1 MMNCD
6 DLKLTNL
13 AQYKPEQH
21 HSMAMTHFLSRPRA
35 WLASVTAVFVA
46 VLSFTLVAQDA
57 EAARLGGGRSFGRQS
72 QGVTRQQAA
81 PPQQPAKNAAANPA
95 QQQPPAPAGNR
106 WLGALGGLAAGLGIA
121 ALLSHFGLMGPF
133 ASALGSV
140 LVIALLVFAGFL
152 LWRLFRARSSP
163 ALAGPSRNAM
173 FNERATPVLQG
184 SSASTN
190 VYGAPL
196 RQTPDPVS
204 SWNVP
209 ANFDTAAFL
218 RSSKVYF
225 TRLQAAWDARDFDD
239 IRRFTT
245 PEAFAEIKMQG
256 NEAAGKTDRTE
267 IEQLDASLLGIETTP
282 TEYVASVRFTGALRE
297 DGGEPAEFEEV
308 WNLAKPTDGRTGW
321 MLAGIQ
327 QVH

>member
-1 MMNCD
+1 
-6 DLKLTNL
+6 
-13 AQYKPEQH
+13 
-21 HSMAMTHFLSRPRA
+21 MAMTNFLFSARN
-35 WLASVTAVFVA
+35 WLAAATAIFVA
-46 VLSFTLVAQDA
+46 LLSFALFAQDA

-81 PPQQPAKNAAANPA
+81 PPQQPAKGAATNPA
-95 QQQPPAPAGNR
+95 QQQAPAPAGNR
-106 WLGALGGLAAGLGIA
+106 WLGALGGIAAGLGIA

-133 ASALGSV
+133 ASALGSI
-140 LVIALLVFAGFL
+140 LVIGLLIFAGFL
-152 LWRLFRARSSP
+152 LWRLFTARSNP
-163 ALAGPSRNAM
+163 AVAGRSRNAM
-173 FNERATPVLQG
+173 FNEPPAPVMQG
-184 SSASTN
+184 STASTN

-196 RQTPDPVS
+196 RQMPESAS

-209 ANFDTAAFL
+209 ATFDTAAFL
-218 RSSKVYF
+218 RSAKVYF
-225 TRLQAAWDARDFDD
+225 TRLQAAWDARDFED

-245 PEAFAEIKMQG
+245 PEAFAEIRMQG
-256 NEAAGKTDRTE
+256 NEALGKTDRTE

-297 DGGEPAEFEEV
+297 DGGAPEAFEEV

>member
-1 MMNCD
+1 
-6 DLKLTNL
+6 
-13 AQYKPEQH
+13 
-21 HSMAMTHFLSRPRA
+21 MTTTGFLFPTRT
-35 WLASVTAVFVA
+35 WLASVTAIIVA
-46 VLSFTLVAQDA
+46 VLSFALVAQDA

-72 QGVTRQQAA
+72 QGVTRQQSA

-133 ASALGSV
+133 ASALGSI
-140 LVIALLVFAGFL
+140 LVIALLILAGVL
-152 LWRLFRARSSP
+152 LWRLFAARSSP
-163 ALAGPSRNAM
+163 ALAGRGRNAV
-173 FNERATPVLQG
+173 FSEPATPVLEG
-184 SSASTN
+184 SAASTN
-190 VYGAPL
+190 VYGTPL
-196 RQTPDPVS
+196 RQTPDS
-204 SWNVP
+204 AAAWNVP
-209 ANFDTAAFL
+209 ASFDTAAFL
-218 RSSKVYF
+218 RSAKVYF

-256 NEAAGKTDRTE
+256 NEAVGKSDRTE

-297 DGGEPAEFEEV
+297 DGGEPAAFEEV

>member
-1 MMNCD
+1 
-6 DLKLTNL
+6 
-13 AQYKPEQH
+13 
-21 HSMAMTHFLSRPRA
+21 MTSPSRNRIAGVVFL
-35 WLASVTAVFVA
+35 VA
-46 VLSFTLVAQDA
+46 LLGAALFAQDA
-57 EAARLGGGRSFGRQS
+57 DAARLGGGRSFGRQS
-72 QGVTRQQAA
+72 QNATRQQSA
-81 PPQQPAKNAAANPA
+81 PPQQPAKNAAANTA
-95 QQQPPAPAGNR
+95 QQQPTPAPAGNR

-133 ASALGSV
+133 ASALGSII
-140 LVIALLVFAGFL
+140 VIALLVVAGFV
-152 LWRLFRARSSP
+152 LWRLFTARASP
-163 ALAGPSRNAM
+163 AAAGRPRNAI
-173 FNERATPVLQG
+173 FNEPAAPVLQG
-184 SSASTN
+184 SSTSTN

-196 RQTPDPVS
+196 GQLTESAS

-218 RSSKVYF
+218 RSAKVYF
-225 TRLQAAWDARDFDD
+225 TRLQAAWDARDYDD

-245 PEAFAEIKMQG
+245 PEAFAEIRMQG
-256 NEAAGKTDRTE
+256 NELQGKTDRTE

-282 TEYVASVRFTGALRE
+282 TDYVASVRFTGALRE
-297 DGGEPAEFEEV
+297 DGGAPEAFEEV